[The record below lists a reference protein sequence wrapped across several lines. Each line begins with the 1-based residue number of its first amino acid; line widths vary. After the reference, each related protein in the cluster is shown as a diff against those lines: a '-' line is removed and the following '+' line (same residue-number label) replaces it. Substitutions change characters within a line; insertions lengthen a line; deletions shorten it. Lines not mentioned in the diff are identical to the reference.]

1 MKKAN
6 SIIIKLKDL
15 NEKFGKYFKFENT
28 INGTDYFLRGTFGFI
43 LFFIPLSILFGIS
56 FYLTTIIDG
65 YALFVIICGIIIVL
79 LELLVVILMFWF
91 LFATTYKRIN
101 AFFNQNVGLLTTCT
115 YIYSLIIQVLNPNNE
130 IIQESITVGYTT
142 HLILFIPSLVWGLY
156 LTFGNSTIG
165 RKNHTG

>member
-1 MKKAN
+1 M
-6 SIIIKLKDL
+6 KDL
-15 NEKFGKYFKFENT
+15 KEKFGKYFKFENT

-56 FYLTTIIDG
+56 FYLTTMIGSSNAI
-65 YALFVIICGIIIVL
+65 FVLIFVLVIVL

-115 YIYSLIIQVLNPNNE
+115 YIYSLIIQVFNPNNE

-142 HLILFIPSLVWGLY
+142 YLILFIPSLVWGLY
-156 LTFGNSTIG
+156 LTFGNSTLRG
-165 RKNHTG
+165 KNHIG

>member
-1 MKKAN
+1 M
-6 SIIIKLKDL
+6 KLKDL
-15 NEKFGKYFKFENT
+15 KEKFGKYFKFENT
-28 INGTDYFLRGTFGFI
+28 INGTDYFLRGTFGLI
-43 LFFIPLSILFGIS
+43 LFFIPLSILFGILLYLSSNIGS
-56 FYLTTIIDG
+56 FTVI
-65 YALFVIICGIIIVL
+65 FVLISSVIFL

-101 AFFNQNVGLLTTCT
+101 AFFNQNVGLLTICT
-115 YIYSLIIQVLNPNNE
+115 HIYSLIIQVLNPNNE

-142 HLILFIPSLVWGLY
+142 YLILFIPSLVWGLY

>member
-1 MKKAN
+1 M
-6 SIIIKLKDL
+6 KDL
-15 NEKFGKYFKFENT
+15 KEKFGKYFKFKNT

-43 LFFIPLSILFGIS
+43 LFFIPLSILFGILL
-56 FYLTTIIDG
+56 YLSTIIG
-65 YALFVIICGIIIVL
+65 SSNAIFVLIFGFVIVL

-142 HLILFIPSLVWGLY
+142 YLILFIPSLVWGLY

-165 RKNHTG
+165 RKNHIG

>member
-1 MKKAN
+1 M
-6 SIIIKLKDL
+6 KLKDL

-43 LFFIPLSILFGIS
+43 LFFIPLSILFGILL
-56 FYLTTIIDG
+56 YLSSIIG
-65 YALFVIICGIIIVL
+65 SSLGIFVLISLVIVL

-101 AFFNQNVGLLTTCT
+101 AFFNQNVGLLTICT
-115 YIYSLIIQVLNPNNE
+115 YLYSLIIQVLNPNNE

-142 HLILFIPSLVWGLY
+142 YLILFIPSLVWGLY

>member
-1 MKKAN
+1 M
-6 SIIIKLKDL
+6 KLKDL
-15 NEKFGKYFKFENT
+15 KEKYGKYFKFENT

-56 FYLTTIIDG
+56 FYLTTIIG
-65 YALFVIICGIIIVL
+65 SSNAIFVLIFGLVIVL

>member
-1 MKKAN
+1 M
-6 SIIIKLKDL
+6 KLKDL
-15 NEKFGKYFKFENT
+15 KGKFGKYFKFENT
-28 INGTDYFLRGTFGFI
+28 INGTDYFLRGASGLI
-43 LFFIPLSILFGIS
+43 LFFIPLSILFGILLYLSSNIGS
-56 FYLTTIIDG
+56 FPVI
-65 YALFVIICGIIIVL
+65 FVLISSVIFL

-101 AFFNQNVGLLTTCT
+101 AFFNQNVGLLTICT
-115 YIYSLIIQVLNPNNE
+115 HIYSLIIQVLNPNNE

-142 HLILFIPSLVWGLY
+142 YLILFIPSLVWGLY